1 MKTTDLFKK
10 ETAFEVESDKYISKS
25 ELETPQSELKKNTSP
40 KEKKPPISELMKSS
54 GYGKSTTKQTTTK
67 SDKEPPKEPPK
78 EGAKQGSGGGKG
90 GGSGGD
96 RGGGKDGDKDQ
107 GNDGGRGQNT
117 RTGAYRHQNRRR
129 IPHRDDPDGD
139 DGDGDSDDSD
149 VDLPGDFDDEAPQD
163 RAFKRVSQG
172 LRRIEI
178 EHEEMEFIDD
188 YLHSLGKTVCSFCSG
203 RGHLPDTCASKKN
216 LDILMRETGNAEEWG
231 KLKNRRYGLKFRK
244 KREAKK
250 RFTRNN

>member
-1 MKTTDLFKK
+1 MEATDFFKK
-10 ETAFEVESDKYISKS
+10 EAAFEVESDKYISNPES
-25 ELETPQSELKKNTSP
+25 ETPPSELKKNGSP
-40 KEKKPPISELMKSS
+40 KKTKPQIVELMKSS
-54 GYGKSTTKQTTTK
+54 GYGKLTTKQTTTK
-67 SDKEPPKEPPK
+67 GDKEPPKEPQK
-78 EGAKQGSGGGKG
+78 EETKKGTGGKKDNGSSGDRSGGGGGDKG
-90 GGSGGD
+90 RGNDDGSG
-96 RGGGKDGDKDQ
+96 
-107 GNDGGRGQNT
+107 QNA
-117 RTGAYRHQNRRR
+117 RPGAARNQNRRR
-129 IPHRDDPDGD
+129 RPGGDDPENGGGD
-139 DGDGDSDDSD
+139 DDSDDSD

-178 EHEEMEFIDD
+178 ENEEMEFIDD

-216 LDILMRETGNAEEWG
+216 LDILMRETGNAEDWG